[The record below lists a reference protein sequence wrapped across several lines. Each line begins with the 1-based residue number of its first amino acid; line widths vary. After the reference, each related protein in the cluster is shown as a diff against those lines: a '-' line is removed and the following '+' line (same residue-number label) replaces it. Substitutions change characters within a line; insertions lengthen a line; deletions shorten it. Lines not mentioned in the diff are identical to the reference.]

1 MLTQTI
7 MSTEKKASNYVQVG
21 LDIHQNI
28 WVASYHN
35 VNKGKHSIMSYKI
48 PFQTEQFYDE
58 IEDLVKTCFEVTVVY
73 EAGRYGFTPAR
84 RIQGVGASCHI
95 VPVNKLE
102 IQQSGKKR
110 KTDRIDAKLLSDI
123 CLKNLAKVWIP
134 SIEEESDRM
143 MMRERLRL
151 RKDTGRKNNQII
163 SLLQQYQCGVSNT
176 HFSSKLWQKKF
187 KEWQKE
193 QSLPMIVLKRIQL
206 LIEELT
212 LLEKHEK
219 RWGKEIF
226 NREKMQRCQL
236 TQADYQIDI
245 LREYKGISNVIAR
258 TLVWEIGNFNR
269 FSNGRKFAS
278 YLGLTPTPWSSG
290 GKEKEQGIS
299 KEGRSEL
306 RRLAVQLA
314 WLWVR
319 FQPKSALAE
328 KWQAR
333 LGKGARGRKTAIVAL
348 ARALMVALYRR
359 IAHGEEIKGATKN
372 NKIKEQEKI

>member
-1 MLTQTI
+1 
-7 MSTEKKASNYVQVG
+7 
-21 LDIHQNI
+21 
-28 WVASYHN
+28 
-35 VNKGKHSIMSYKI
+35 
-48 PFQTEQFYDE
+48 
-58 IEDLVKTCFEVTVVY
+58 
-73 EAGRYGFTPAR
+73 
-84 RIQGVGASCHI
+84 
-95 VPVNKLE
+95 
-102 IQQSGKKR
+102 
-110 KTDRIDAKLLSDI
+110 
-123 CLKNLAKVWIP
+123 
-134 SIEEESDRM
+134 
-143 MMRERLRL
+143 
-151 RKDTGRKNNQII
+151 
-163 SLLQQYQCGVSNT
+163 
-176 HFSSKLWQKKF
+176 
-187 KEWQKE
+187 
-193 QSLPMIVLKRIQL
+193 MIVLKRIQL